1 MRRKWLV
8 VVGLVVTVVI
18 IAGLLFLQ
26 LQITKSNQLED
37 ALVKTVQA
45 FSSDQ
50 IDFSGTLITDSPYP
64 ISADFQTTINKNAS
78 KTSMS
83 VYLLSDT
90 KNSIKAEVI
99 SIDGKRYLKIL
110 NATDVADKLG
120 DDPLSRSI
128 SANIQPLV
136 KQYQNKW
143 IELDQETDAPQ
154 SIQCW
159 KSLLGYDT
167 KEELLRASFKKYP
180 FLTLVSEDRTAL
192 DGSRVV
198 RYELSPNDQTDDF
211 ITAVF
216 GKSQNIN
223 ECNNSFGKNEKLFIT
238 MDEEGSLKEVR
249 LKNEATTIVLKPT
262 THTEQTSIEQPQT
275 KLKFSDL
282 KKLIDSL
289 FLQ

>member
-8 VVGLVVTVVI
+8 VVGLVITVVI

-26 LQITKSNQLED
+26 LQIAKSNKLED
-37 ALVKTVQA
+37 TLIKTVQV

-50 IDFSGTLITDSPYP
+50 VDFSGKLITDSPYP

-78 KTSMS
+78 KTSAS
-83 VYLLSDT
+83 VSLLSGAKD
-90 KNSIKAEVI
+90 SIKVEVI
-99 SIDGKRYLKIL
+99 SADGKSYLKIL
-110 NATDVADKLG
+110 NATDIADNLG

-143 IELDQETDAPQ
+143 IELDQETDVSQ

-167 KEELLRASFKKYP
+167 KEELLRASFKKHP
-180 FLTLVSEDRTAL
+180 FLTLVSEDRITL
-192 DGSRVV
+192 DGSQVV
-198 RYELSPNDQTDDF
+198 RYELSPNDQTDEF
-211 ITAVF
+211 IAAVF
-216 GKSQNIN
+216 GKSKNTN
-223 ECNNSFGKNEKLFIT
+223 ECNNSFGKSEKLFIA
-238 MDEEGSLKEVR
+238 MDEEGSLKEIQ
-249 LKNEATTIVLKPT
+249 LKNEATIIVLKPT
-262 THTEQTSIEQPQT
+262 TYTGQTSIEQPQT
-275 KLKFSDL
+275 ILKFSDV
-282 KKLIDSL
+282 KKQIDSL